1 MKLALAAKVSRIMVN
16 QVQAFGNG
24 GFDYR
29 VGTMI
34 EIPRAALTADEIATA
49 AEFFSFGANDL
60 TRPPSASPGAMRT
73 DFCPIPFKMMPK
85 GFRKRNPFR
94 QTCMNF

>member
-1 MKLALAAKVSRIMVN
+1 
-16 QVQAFGNG
+16 
-24 GFDYR
+24 
-29 VGTMI
+29 MI

-49 AEFFSFGANDL
+49 AESFSFGTNYL
-60 TRPPSASPGAMRT
+60 TGPPSASPVTMWT
-73 DFCPIPFKMMPK
+73 DFCPIPFETVLK